1 MWTSFSPP
9 VKELTY
15 NWDIFDIYK
24 LYVNYILDLDTVCG
38 FEIIL
43 CWIFN
48 SMYISIICSFVM
60 CFSCFLL
67 VGWIVQAQVEAAKK
81 GKRRKNRNLA
91 QCIFSLIWMFLY
103 LIPDKK
109 KRKERRS
116 LLSSFRPFGWWA
128 GHCNCSLAKSTNCYI
143 LTLFLFGPHIDSIPL
158 KSYQMQVLQINSTF
172 YQLNLSQKNQGAG
185 ISQATKPLLNDLSN
199 YF

>member
-1 MWTSFSPP
+1 M
-9 VKELTY
+9 
-15 NWDIFDIYK
+15 IFINYIICK
-24 LYVNYILDLDTVCG
+24 LYIG
-38 FEIIL
+38 FRYCLWFWNHFSWLFGLL
-43 CWIFN
+43 CWIFS

-60 CFSCFLL
+60 CFSCFLF
-67 VGWIVQAQVEAAKK
+67 VGWIVQAQVEAARKRKK
-81 GKRRKNRNLA
+81 KKKAKSCTVHLF
-91 QCIFSLIWMFLY
+91 IIWMFLY

-128 GHCNCSLAKSTNCYI
+128 GHCNCSLAKSTSCYI

-158 KSYQMQVLQINSTF
+158 KSYQMQVLQTNSTF

-185 ISQATKPLLNDLSN
+185 ISQAMKLLLNDLSN